1 MFNLTRGDT
10 LPFKT
15 KISLSEGTPIKTQDI
30 DTLLITGRKKTL
42 IKSPIIFQKTLE
54 DVTIDEEGYCHAVI
68 EPEDTQELSY
78 GSYYFD
84 IEITLNTGY
93 RKSRL
98 YQFKIIEETTI
109 HEGENNGN

>member
-1 MFNLTRGDT
+1 MIEFIRGDT

-15 KISLSEGTPIKTQDI
+15 KICLNDETAIATEDI
-30 DTLLITGRKKTL
+30 DTLLITGRSKTS
-42 IKSPIIFQKTLE
+42 KTSPIIFQKTLE
-54 DVTIDEEGYCHAVI
+54 DVTIDQDGYLHAVI

-78 GSYYFD
+78 GDYYFD

-98 YQFKIIEETTI
+98 YQFKITEETSI